1 MLRSLVWAGLGTG
14 FIFLMTTLGAAVVFF
29 FAGEL
34 KLRCRSAMM
43 GFAAGAMLYV
53 VMHELIPAAPGRAG
67 TLGFFGGF
75 LLMLVLD
82 VALG

>member
-1 MLRSLVWAGLGTG
+1 
-14 FIFLMTTLGAAVVFF
+14 
-29 FAGEL
+29 
-34 KLRCRSAMM
+34 
-43 GFAAGAMLYV
+43 MLYV

-67 TLGFFGGF
+67 TFGFFGGF